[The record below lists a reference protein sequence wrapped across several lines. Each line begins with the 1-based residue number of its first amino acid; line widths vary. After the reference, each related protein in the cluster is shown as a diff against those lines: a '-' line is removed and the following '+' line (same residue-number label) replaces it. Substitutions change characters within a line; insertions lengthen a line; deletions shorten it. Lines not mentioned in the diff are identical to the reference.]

1 MTIQEAYNKGLDDAE
16 NLAYLKLK
24 KALSKVEDTPFGNP
38 KMEQLRQEI
47 INFVNSS
54 SVEEESGDVYVPT
67 DYSIVDIIEAIILEK
82 RYEPIPL
89 QNRKYK
95 VVKVFEQ
102 LMTTFINLSRQKT
115 NVGKSF
121 SKVLKDFRNELT
133 SDENVVQ

>member
-16 NLAYLKLK
+16 NLAYFKLK
-24 KALSKVEDTPFGNP
+24 KALSKQEDTPFGNP
-38 KMEQLRQEI
+38 KMEELRQEI
-47 INFVNSS
+47 LNV
-54 SVEEESGDVYVPT
+54 SVPETITETLSDVYVPL
-67 DYSIVDIIEAIILEK
+67 DDSIIDIIESIILEK
-82 RYEPIPL
+82 KYTPVPL
-89 QNRKYK
+89 ENRKYN

-121 SKVLKDFRNELT
+121 SKILKDYKIALT